1 MRRSIRS
8 SLFPD
13 VNVWIALAYRKHIH
27 HLMAKEWLQQEEDSY
42 IFFSRIT
49 QLGLLRLLTTKAMM
63 GKAVRDQAQA
73 WEVYDELCADDRVHF
88 IPEPAG
94 FTEAFR
100 RMAQNRA
107 PSPKD
112 WADSYLAAFAASA
125 GLTLVTFDKAFHTR
139 KDVDSL
145 VLGG

>member
-1 MRRSIRS
+1 MRRSTRS

-13 VNVWIALAYRKHIH
+13 VNVWIALAYRRHVH
-27 HLMAKEWLQQEEDSY
+27 HPIAKQWLHQEEDSY
-42 IFFSRIT
+42 LFFSRIT
-49 QLGLLRLLTTKAMM
+49 QLGLLRLLTTEAIM
-63 GKAVRDQAQA
+63 GKAVRSQAEA
-73 WEVYDELCADDRVHF
+73 WEVYEELCADDRVRF
-88 IPEPAG
+88 IPEAAG

-100 RMAQNRA
+100 RMAQNRL

-125 GLTLVTFDKAFHTR
+125 GLTLVTFDKAFRSR